1 MVISLKKIDA
11 RKGFLGVIFVLI
23 LLVIALLVG
32 KATYSY
38 FTPQEDDDAENAGYV
53 TAAGDTL
60 VFTKGADLSLSATSD
75 NFTTGGSNLTATSNP
90 KVKLV
95 KGSAGDEEASATYY
109 AGIII
114 NSNNYTYSTS
124 DKKAEVL
131 LTVKDENGNVVTS
144 SSDALTY
151 TTSGGVSGFDITGKT
166 GIYNIVIKH
175 PITTTSSSTGTTHTW
190 TFILTFVN
198 LSTDQSIN
206 ENASLS
212 MKAVLYKDR
221 ITPAAALTSGTLAYK
236 IASVYTGV
244 QGENNLY
251 YHDST
256 LTDGAGDGSIRYS
269 GASDSVNNYV
279 CFGSTASTCPDD
291 NLYRIIGVFE
301 NKVKLIKATAAPS
314 SLLGTDGDFKS
325 GNTYYWNYRGDTVIN
340 GGTGSNDWSSSLL
353 NKTNLN
359 TNYINKIGSTW
370 SRKIATTAW
379 QVGGADLDM
388 ITTAGIKNMYTKE
401 MTTNASM
408 TYSAKIGLMYAS
420 DYGFATSPKYWS
432 LPASENVNYNDISQG
447 KNENWLYNGGSYEWI
462 ITPYIGRMDSAFDL
476 GEYGNVS
483 ARSAVLTGII
493 RPAFFLDSSVKYS
506 SGSGTSSSPYRI
518 S

>member
-1 MVISLKKIDA
+1 MVISLKKIEA
-11 RKGFLGVIFVLI
+11 RKVFLGVIFVLI

-60 VFTKGADLSLSATSD
+60 VFTKGTDLSLSATSD

-236 IASVYTGV
+236 IASLYTGV

-251 YHDST
+251 YHDAS
-256 LTDGAGDGSIRYS
+256 LANGAGDGSIRYS
-269 GASDSVNNYV
+269 GSNPNNYV

-314 SLLGTDGDFKS
+314 SLLGTDGDYGS
-325 GNTYYWNYRGDTVIN
+325 SNGYSWNYKADTTIN
-340 GGTGSNDWSSSLL
+340 DGFGSDDWSTSLL

-359 TNYINKIGSTW
+359 TNFINKIGTNW
-370 SRKIATTAW
+370 SSKIATTVW
-379 QVGGADLDM
+379 QVGGAGWDM
-388 ITTAGIKNMYTKE
+388 ALTAGIKNMYSKE
-401 MTTNASM
+401 MTTNAST

-420 DYGFATSPKYWS
+420 DYGFAASPKYWD
-432 LPASENVNYNDISQG
+432 LPAYKNDGEDIRKG
-447 KNENWLYNGGSYEWI
+447 IKENWLYNGGSYEWTI
-462 ITPYIGRMDSAFDL
+462 SR
-476 GEYGNVS
+476 
-483 ARSAVLTGII
+483 
-493 RPAFFLDSSVKYS
+493 
-506 SGSGTSSSPYRI
+506 TSSDASYVFCVYPSGAVGNTNAMDMIMVRPSFNLVASTTYASGDGTASSPIRI
-518 S
+518 G

>member
-11 RKGFLGVIFVLI
+11 RKVFLGVIFVLI

-95 KGSAGDEEASATYY
+95 KGSAGDEVASATYY

-212 MKAVLYKDR
+212 MKAILYKDR

-256 LTDGAGDGSIRYS
+256 LTDGAGDNSYRYS
-269 GASDSVNNYV
+269 GSNPDNYV
-279 CFGSTASTCPDD
+279 CFGSTASTCPED
-291 NLYRIIGVFE
+291 NLYRIIGVFGD
-301 NKVKLIKATAAPS
+301 KVKLIKATVAS
-314 SLLGTDGDFKS
+314 STLLGTDGDYRS
-325 GNTYYWNYRGDTVIN
+325 STGYSWNYNSDTVIN
-340 GGTGSNDWSSSLL
+340 HDLGSNDWSTSLL

-359 TNYINKIGSTW
+359 TNYINKIGTTW
-370 SRKIATTAW
+370 ASKIATTVW
-379 QVGGADLDM
+379 QVGGAGYDM
-388 ITTAGIKNMYTKE
+388 YETAGIKNMYSKE
-401 MTTNASM
+401 MTTNAST

-420 DYGFATSPKYWS
+420 DYGFAASPKYWS
-432 LPASENVNYNDISQG
+432 LPGYNSDGEDIRKG
-447 KNENWLYNGGSYEWI
+447 IKENWLYNGGSYEWTI
-462 ITPYIGRMDSAFDL
+462 SRTSSDAYFVFVVSESGSVNNDCASDSL
-476 GEYGNVS
+476 V
-483 ARSAVLTGII
+483 V
-493 RPAFFLDSSVKYS
+493 RPVFFLNSSVKYS